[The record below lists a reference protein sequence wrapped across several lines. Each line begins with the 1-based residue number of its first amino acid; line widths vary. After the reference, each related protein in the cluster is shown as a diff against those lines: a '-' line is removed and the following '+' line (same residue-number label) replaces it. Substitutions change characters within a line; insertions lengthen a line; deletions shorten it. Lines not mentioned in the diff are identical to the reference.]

1 MRAHLGHNISQFLRV
16 SGPFEST
23 WCASQLKWESFPL
36 YLFSKCW
43 WHRKDLC
50 QEWSLSHSHWDL
62 DLFQAASTTS
72 SGNFPIKSLHHKMGR
87 ITALYFPLDPK
98 FAFQRACIDARAP
111 PRGEASGAEAATTSS
126 ILRTSLMR
134 PGRQTWP
141 LGTLCALRARVNEV
155 LPAPLLRE
163 AIKHRGQWIL
173 WVIHEC

>member
-98 FAFQRACIDARAP
+98 FAFQRACIDARAASRRSFGSWGCDDIVDP
-111 PRGEASGAEAATTSS
+111 EDVIDATWTADLTAWNVVRFKSEGKRGSSGTPSE
-126 ILRTSLMR
+126 
-134 PGRQTWP
+134 
-141 LGTLCALRARVNEV
+141 RAR
-155 LPAPLLRE
+155 AH
-163 AIKHRGQWIL
+163 AIIRK
-173 WVIHEC
+173 CFK